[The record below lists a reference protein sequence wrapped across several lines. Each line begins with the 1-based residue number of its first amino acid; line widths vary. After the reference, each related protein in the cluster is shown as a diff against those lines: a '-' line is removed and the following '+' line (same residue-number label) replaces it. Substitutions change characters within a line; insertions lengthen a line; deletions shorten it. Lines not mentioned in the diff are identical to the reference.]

1 MIDSIKNGLL
11 ALGDMYTRPKN
22 SLLQD
27 MYANTAGG
35 AAVGYPALWA
45 QGLRARE
52 SMPRKQL
59 DIADSMALASALPVV
74 GDVFGLA
81 SDAYKYATQPES
93 RNLLNYGLTA
103 LSAIPLIPAMPKPA
117 FIGKSAPVELLNNR
131 QPLNL
136 PDSLAGKV
144 VVSPAQ
150 TALLADDMYMKL
162 WRGQDGR
169 YVVSYDPPW
178 GSKSKGFHAFGD
190 DPSTLLNSAVERL
203 GRSDKAVT
211 SAARA
216 KEGKTLLGK
225 LKQEYGDN
233 FELGRS
239 TQSNSQYITHTPT
252 GTKIRVSDHKLPLGY
267 EQPDIDLRQW
277 QSVDEQLAAIKAFM
291 DGR

>member
-1 MIDSIKNGLL
+1 MDSIKNGLL

-103 LSAIPLIPAMPKPA
+103 LSAIPLIPAVPKSYSAMSGTKDEIRGAIRQDAERLAEALRAKGFDVSLNHSGSAAGPSSYLSIFDPQTGRYFKDPIRLSNHGKGA
-117 FIGKSAPVELLNNR
+117 FNAQFVNDIS
-131 QPLNL
+131 
-136 PDSLAGKV
+136 
-144 VVSPAQ
+144 SPAQ
-150 TALLADDMYMKL
+150 I
-162 WRGQDGR
+162 DG
-169 YVVSYDPPW
+169 
-178 GSKSKGFHAFGD
+178 
-190 DPSTLLNSAVERL
+190 
-203 GRSDKAVT
+203 
-211 SAARA
+211 
-216 KEGKTLLGK
+216 
-225 LKQEYGDN
+225 
-233 FELGRS
+233 
-239 TQSNSQYITHTPT
+239 I
-252 GTKIRVSDHKLPLGY
+252 
-267 EQPDIDLRQW
+267 LRQAEDMRAMGRP
-277 QSVDEQLAAIKAFM
+277 SGMEKIEAAAAEQAAKTRTYWEGVAERAM
-291 DGR
+291 SKQTSGQPLSNRERQALDWVSRNAE